1 MELISKLIYQARIKG
16 LDIEKNDDD
25 VKIMNIINKKYVHI
39 LPNGKICSD
48 DILGHD
54 HALKDLMPKIFLV
67 EDPFSG
73 SFICIPCNVMLHV
86 GKNTSFEDITFA
98 KHCLSQCF
106 ANIKNFHEITDCN
119 LLSHECKIKHE
130 YALSFKERQAF
141 IKSCLE
147 YLK

>member
-1 MELISKLIYQARIKG
+1 MKLISKLIYQANKKG
-16 LDIEKNDDD
+16 LDIEKNDG
-25 VKIMNIINKKYVHI
+25 VLLKNPITGKHIRI
-39 LPNGKICSD
+39 LPNGKVCSD

-54 HALKDLMPKIFLV
+54 HALKELMPEEFLIK
-67 EDPFSG
+67 DPFSG
-73 SFICIPCNVMLHV
+73 SSICIPCNVMLHV

-119 LLSHECKIKHE
+119 LLSHECMIKHE
-130 YALSFKERQAF
+130 YALSFKERQAL
-141 IKSCLE
+141 IKACLE